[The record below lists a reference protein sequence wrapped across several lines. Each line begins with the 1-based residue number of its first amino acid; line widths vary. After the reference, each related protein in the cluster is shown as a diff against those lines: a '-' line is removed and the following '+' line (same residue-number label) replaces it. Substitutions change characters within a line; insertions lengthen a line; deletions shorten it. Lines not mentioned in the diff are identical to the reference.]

1 MKFALFLGLVM
12 VCILAVTSGH
22 TFDSRL
28 DEDWKNWKSQHE
40 KQYTGDE
47 ENYKRMVWEDN
58 MRYFEQHNLK
68 YPMGKHTFTVGMNE
82 YGDLTTEEFNEI
94 MNGFFQA
101 EADNSTEEDVDE
113 GDDFNEAVD
122 DLESNEIEEG
132 DDDLKLRA
140 VDWRKRGLVTQ
151 MKSQL
156 TISAT
161 VFIKLVQDSFCSM
174 SIPELRE
181 ILDKIVKRQCLDAVL
196 LVDTFVV
203 QGPCGSC
210 WAFSMTGAIEG
221 QWAKQGS
228 CKFQKNNIV
237 AKVARYRNI
246 QRGERCLA
254 RASRRIGPIAVSL
267 NARPKTF
274 HFYKQG
280 VYADPSC
287 TQRRGHAVLLVGYGR
302 ERRMNYWLVKNSWGT
317 EWGEEGYIKIAKD
330 KGNLCGI
337 ANYAVY
343 PTVKRRMCKIAV
355 SSESA

>member
-1 MKFALFLGLVM
+1 
-12 VCILAVTSGH
+12 
-22 TFDSRL
+22 
-28 DEDWKNWKSQHE
+28 
-40 KQYTGDE
+40 
-47 ENYKRMVWEDN
+47 
-58 MRYFEQHNLK
+58 
-68 YPMGKHTFTVGMNE
+68 
-82 YGDLTTEEFNEI
+82 TTEEFNEI
-94 MNGFFQA
+94 MNGFFHA

-113 GDDFNEAVD
+113 GDDFNEDVD

-151 MKSQL
+151 MKSQ
-156 TISAT
+156 
-161 VFIKLVQDSFCSM
+161 V
-174 SIPELRE
+174 
-181 ILDKIVKRQCLDAVL
+181 
-196 LVDTFVV
+196 
-203 QGPCGSC
+203 GPCGSC

-221 QWAKQGS
+221 QWAKVCGRLISLSEQNLLDCDTTSHGCRGEYQKSQGS

>member
-1 MKFALFLGLVM
+1 MSL
-12 VCILAVTSGH
+12 
-22 TFDSRL
+22 
-28 DEDWKNWKSQHE
+28 
-40 KQYTGDE
+40 
-47 ENYKRMVWEDN
+47 
-58 MRYFEQHNLK
+58 
-68 YPMGKHTFTVGMNE
+68 
-82 YGDLTTEEFNEI
+82 
-94 MNGFFQA
+94 
-101 EADNSTEEDVDE
+101 
-113 GDDFNEAVD
+113 
-122 DLESNEIEEG
+122 
-132 DDDLKLRA
+132 
-140 VDWRKRGLVTQ
+140 
-151 MKSQL
+151 SQL
-156 TISAT
+156 
-161 VFIKLVQDSFCSM
+161 V
-174 SIPELRE
+174 
-181 ILDKIVKRQCLDAVL
+181 
-196 LVDTFVV
+196 
-203 QGPCGSC
+203 GPCGSC

-228 CKFQKNNIV
+228 CKFQKSNIV

-317 EWGEEGYIKIAKD
+317 EWGGEGYIKIAKD

-355 SSESA
+355 SSDSARKKEGTISADVDSFNAITFAACCNLKSGIISASAHFYSFT